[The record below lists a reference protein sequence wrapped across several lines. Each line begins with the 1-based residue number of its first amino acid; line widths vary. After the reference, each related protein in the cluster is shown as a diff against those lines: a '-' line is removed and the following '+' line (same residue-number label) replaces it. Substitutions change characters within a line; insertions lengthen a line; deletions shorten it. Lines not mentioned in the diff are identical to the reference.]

1 VAPRIQIGQLLVQA
15 GRISAEQLDRALA
28 HQQKWGG
35 RIGDALLGMKLVTEP
50 TLLAEL
56 ARQHGVAYVQIGER
70 FVPPEVVRLVPQ
82 KYIRSRRVFP
92 FALGP
97 GARRGTLFVATAE
110 PQNLPLLDEIAFM
123 TGMSIQP
130 VLVGDADL
138 RETIK
143 RNLGPSEA
151 GACLPRGAG
160 AHPSLGAGGSTATAT
175 SSSGRPKVVQLRHP
189 DVEAPPV
196 LHVKK
201 TVHGSQE
208 VLAPEGLADARGGAC
223 LRQKAVG
230 VLV

>member
-1 VAPRIQIGQLLVQA
+1 
-15 GRISAEQLDRALA
+15 
-28 HQQKWGG
+28 
-35 RIGDALLGMKLVTEP
+35 MKLVTEP